1 MVDLMQEVEFVKV
14 GKLFMLKDG
23 DGTLYT
29 KEELKEKFRQN
40 NKELT
45 SAENAQVEK
54 TKKEKV
60 KNDSTNGKVNTI
72 NETDKTDK

>member
-29 KEELKEKFRQN
+29 KEELKEKFRKN
-40 NKELT
+40 NEELQKE
-45 SAENAQVEK
+45 VEK
-54 TKKEKV
+54 PKKKV
-60 KNDSTNGKVNTI
+60 KKDDIIK
-72 NETDKTDK
+72 EADKTDK